1 MAQKVQ
7 VILVDDFDGGEAA
20 ETVSFALD
28 GVSYE
33 IDVSEKNATALRD
46 ALAPWVGH
54 ARRVGGRSSG
64 GRARSSSSGGGGG
77 GGGRS
82 RGSSAGRHDLS
93 DVRAWARENGY
104 QVSDRGRVSS
114 EVIAAYEKAH

>member
-7 VILVDDFDGGEAA
+7 VILVDDVDGGEAS
-20 ETVSFALD
+20 ETVSFSLD

-33 IDVSEKNATALRD
+33 IDVSESNASKLRD

-54 ARRVGGRSSG
+54 ARRVGGRS
-64 GRARSSSSGGGGG
+64 GGGGG
-77 GGGRS
+77 GSRARSGGSGGSSSSRS
-82 RGSSAGRHDLS
+82 RGNSKHDLS
-93 DVRAWARENGY
+93 DVRSWARDNGF